1 MLDSLYSG
9 QSNVQLV
16 HCYIEI
22 SEDGDSWTPWDTNLY
37 LQGMILSGYG
47 FSFTG
52 DNSSGQILYG
62 NSAAVEIRA
71 NYSDVYVTYP
81 YARFVLSYGVVTT
94 TPINGEFI
102 PIDGSTITL
111 NQYGQLQ
118 ASGGGSSSSNKY
130 WRIIS
135 GGGQPSNVRCED
147 NAADGTLVTFS
158 TINNIP
164 IVNGFSG
171 YQANISTPNN
181 IGDGLSIIN
190 NQDGTMTTAA
200 GGYSTY
206 GTPTETVSSDYG
218 EDVTASIVAVS
229 GQQTIQ
235 PVFELVGTNGL
246 SNLISISGQVY
257 QNTDMSVAHY
267 ELQLT
272 VVYNGVTLFDHQNI
286 NTYNYA
292 YLRWTKDSGRI
303 TIQAANGSQVPSPT
317 DPDGA
322 MFYFTCYDPETGSK
336 IAFDAN
342 DSVVVTL
349 QYIYYEPGVEIPHMI
364 DNKYIDVGAGFPV
377 LPAGYTDGT
386 YVLKAVVSNGEISYE
401 WVLEA

>member
-9 QSNVQLV
+9 QSNVQLAN
-16 HCYIEI
+16 CYIEV
-22 SEDGDSWTPWDTNLY
+22 SEDGESWTPWDTNLY
-37 LQGMILSGYG
+37 LQGMIISGYG
-47 FSFTG
+47 FNFTG
-52 DNSSGQILYG
+52 DNSSGKILYG
-62 NSAAVEIRA
+62 SSAAVEIRA
-71 NYSDVYVTYP
+71 NNADVYATYP
-81 YARFVLSYGVVTT
+81 YARFVLSYGVTVT

-111 NQYGQLQ
+111 NSNGQLQ
-118 ASGGGSSSSNKY
+118 ATGGSSQSGNRY
-130 WRIIS
+130 WKVIS
-135 GGGQPSNVRCED
+135 GGGEPAIVRCSD
-147 NAADGTLVTFS
+147 DQQYGNTLLTFS
-158 TINNIP
+158 TINNTP
-164 IVNGFSG
+164 IISNFSG

-229 GQQTIQ
+229 GQSTIQ

-246 SNLISISGQVY
+246 SNLISISRQVY

-272 VVYNGVTLFDHQNI
+272 VVYNGTTLFDHQNI
-286 NTYNYA
+286 NTYNAA
-292 YLRWTKDSGRI
+292 YLRWTKGSGRI
-303 TIQAANGSQVPSPT
+303 TIQTANGSQVPSPT
-317 DPDGA
+317 DPAGA
-322 MFYFTCYDPETGSK
+322 MFYFTCYDPATGSK
-336 IAFDAN
+336 IAFSETDT
-342 DSVVVTL
+342 VVVTL

-364 DNKYIDVGAGFPV
+364 ENKYINEGAGLPNATV
-377 LPAGYTDGT
+377 LADGT
-386 YVLKAVVSNGEISYE
+386 YVLKATVSNGEVTYQ
-401 WVLEA
+401 WVLEE